1 MRPTMRLL
9 TLWVVLL
16 GFVLQGTGLA
26 MAFPSCAAKAGA
38 CAPVSTSCDSTD
50 AECCCCKPATP
61 PSHLQQVAAPVQSDL
76 SVPLTPVVIEV
87 TSRPSVGYV
96 PQQAASP
103 RQPEVRRVG
112 RGRAPPAVSVS
123 LS

>member
-26 MAFPSCAAKAGA
+26 AAFPSCAVPAGA
-38 CAPVSTSCDSTD
+38 CAPASKACDAS
-50 AECCCCKPATP
+50 ASECCCCKPATP
-61 PSHLQQVAAPVQSDL
+61 PSNLHQAVAPVQSEI
-76 SVPLTPVVIEV
+76 SVPLTTVVIEV

-103 RQPEVRRVG
+103 RLPEIRRVG
-112 RGRAPPAVSVS
+112 RGRAPPVVSVS